1 MRDQLS
7 SAWWLGKVQLPTSR
21 VCCRRPSSP
30 PLESSLLPL
39 SIWWC
44 SPSTPTHFPGPR
56 PPPRIRQGASWPLLH
71 CPPGWLFTPLTAPP
85 CPPSQQVPSNHPP
98 RPPPWGQGL
107 SSGHCWTPTPGVVS
121 SKKCLPTRSVN
132 KRNIYRIMDFIPENE
147 RFFNVSKV
155 REYNLGK
162 HHVCFSNFP
171 NIFSIRL
178 LEKAKR
184 SF

>member
-1 MRDQLS
+1 MTAVSRNARLWVWPPGQTYAECTHSQLQELAIIWMRDQLS

-21 VCCRRPSSP
+21 VCCHRPSSP

-71 CPPGWLFTPLTAPP
+71 CSPGWLITPLTAPP
-85 CPPSQQVPSNHPP
+85 CPPPQQVPSNHPP

-107 SSGHCWTPTPGVVS
+107 SSGHC
-121 SKKCLPTRSVN
+121 
-132 KRNIYRIMDFIPENE
+132 
-147 RFFNVSKV
+147 
-155 REYNLGK
+155 
-162 HHVCFSNFP
+162 
-171 NIFSIRL
+171 
-178 LEKAKR
+178 
-184 SF
+184 